1 VSHGKPDPEVF
12 LKAAERLELEPQRC
26 LVFEDAYVGIEAG
39 HAAGMKVIAVTTTHM
54 AEELRA
60 ADLVV
65 RRLDE
70 LSLEQTEELL
80 LQGKLAA
87 GGFPPSQ

>member
-1 VSHGKPDPEVF
+1 
-12 LKAAERLELEPQRC
+12 
-26 LVFEDAYVGIEAG
+26 
-39 HAAGMKVIAVTTTHM
+39 MKVIAVTTTHM

-80 LQGKLAA
+80 L
-87 GGFPPSQ
+87 